1 MVYMKE
7 FVLSLNKKTTT
18 MVFILSNLPPSTK
31 HIFLLTCWILL
42 LANSVYDY

>member
-1 MVYMKE
+1 MKA
-7 FVLSLNKKTTT
+7 FVLSLNKATT

-42 LANSVYDY
+42 LVILVY